1 MIVPITKPINVPIG
15 FIVDV
20 AASLISVR
28 CDPIKNIVK
37 MNKCRFYDLVIAF
50 NDVFDGG
57 IFASEFHE
65 LASALTDIFQC
76 IF

>member
-1 MIVPITKPINVPIG
+1 
-15 FIVDV
+15 
-20 AASLISVR
+20 
-28 CDPIKNIVK
+28 

-65 LASALTDIFQC
+65 LGVGADRYFSMHLLIPQFFRAAAIAIFDNRNALLLESFLRL
-76 IF
+76 